1 MRLEEI
7 LREGFDKLALPSG
20 EDILKRYRVYY
31 DFLSEKNEVMNL
43 TAISGEEDSANL
55 HFIDSA
61 ALLNFEDFKD
71 KKVIDIGTGAGF
83 PGMCLKISEPSV
95 DLTLLD
101 SLDKRV
107 NFLSGLC
114 EKLEIGDVK
123 CTHARAEE
131 ISDDLRESFDI
142 AVSRAVGRLNI
153 LCEMCLPYVK
163 PGGCFIAMKGP
174 DPEQE
179 ISEAINAVKLLGG
192 ELEKTV
198 KYEAGNSGAVH
209 SAVIVRKR
217 SQTPKKYPRRWA
229 QIKKSPL

>member
-7 LREGFDKLALPSG
+7 LRESFDKLTLPSD
-20 EDILKRYRVYY
+20 EDTLHKYRLYY

-61 ALLNFEDFKD
+61 ALLNFGDFKD

-95 DLTLLD
+95 KLTLLD
-101 SLDKRV
+101 SLDKRI
-107 NFLSGLC
+107 NFLTELC
-114 EKLEIGDVK
+114 DKLEIRD
-123 CTHARAEE
+123 TELLHARAEE
-131 ISDDLRESFDI
+131 IPGNLRESFDI
-142 AVSRAVGRLNI
+142 AVSRAVGKLNV
-153 LCEMCLPYVK
+153 LCEICLPYIK

-179 ISEAINAVKLLGG
+179 ITEAERSIRLLGG

-198 KYEAGNSGAVH
+198 KYEAGNSGAFH

-217 SQTPKKYPRRWA
+217 SRTPEKYPRRWA